1 MVEFKES
8 PYNDRE
14 SFSSVFNSDRYN
26 NYDEYID
33 MMRRDSTFGDH
44 LTLQAISELFFVRIH
59 VVSSEACEYDRTIV
73 PREDAENIPT
83 VTVGYYPEGN
93 GEHYV
98 SVQRADFDF
107 TVDRE

>member
-59 VVSSEACEYDRTIV
+59 VVSSEA
-73 PREDAENIPT
+73 
-83 VTVGYYPEGN
+83 
-93 GEHYV
+93 
-98 SVQRADFDF
+98 
-107 TVDRE
+107 